1 MFTSLLWL
9 GISFTYADT
18 PLDIHQWWLPN
29 QEERQAGM
37 KSYLK
42 AHYGANPPAQLYPQ
56 MVVIHWTGVETA
68 KSTWYTFAS
77 ATLSGRQSL
86 QASGTVNVSAHFL
99 VEQDGTIHQLL
110 PENAFARHCIG
121 FNHLAIGIENVG
133 GKDTLSSAQ
142 VEANARL
149 IAELQGRYPIEL
161 VIGHHES
168 GYYENHPFFV
178 EQQAGYRSIKA
189 DPGADFIEAVRVTL
203 VEQQSYAIQHEFMEE
218 KEPHSPEHG
227 PNK

>member
-1 MFTSLLWL
+1 MLISLLCL
-9 GISFTYADT
+9 GTPFAHADNA
-18 PLDIHQWWLPN
+18 LEIDHWWLPN

-37 KSYLK
+37 ESYLTT
-42 AHYGANPPAQLYPQ
+42 HYGANPPTELYPQ

-86 QASGTVNVSAHFL
+86 QSNGTVNVSAHFL

-133 GKDTLSSAQ
+133 GRDTLTSEQ

-149 IAELQGRYPIEL
+149 ITDLQGRYPIEL
-161 VIGHHES
+161 VIGHYES
-168 GYYENHPFFV
+168 GQYESHPFFV
-178 EQQAGYRSIKA
+178 EQQTEYRSIKA
-189 DPGADFIEAVRVTL
+189 DPGADFIEAIRIAL
-203 VEQQSYAIQHEFMEE
+203 VEKQSYEHVITEE
-218 KEPHSPEHG
+218 KESHLPEYD